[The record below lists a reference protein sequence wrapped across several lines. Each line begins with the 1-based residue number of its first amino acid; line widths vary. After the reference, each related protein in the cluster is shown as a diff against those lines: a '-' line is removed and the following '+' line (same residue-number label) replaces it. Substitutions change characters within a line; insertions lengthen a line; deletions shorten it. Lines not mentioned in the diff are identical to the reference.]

1 MSKNFEIIYK
11 EFMNSETFVVSR
23 ELLEDYKRQAA
34 QDERESIL
42 ELLQEMQETALAT
55 GTNKGKQTAWVV
67 ENAIVQIKGK
77 EDK

>member
-34 QDERESIL
+34 QDERERIIKQL
-42 ELLQEMQETALAT
+42 EERIGKCEEFIEQ
-55 GTNKGKQTAWVV
+55 GTDLCTC
-67 ENAIVQIKGK
+67 EIVAFIKGQS
-77 EDK
+77 E